1 MQFLKRYLKISK
13 HTIEKILYLLTN
25 RHPSLE
31 LTHSCSISTLVHF
44 LQKQD
49 RFIVI
54 IVFLL
59 SVDSTTWNFMGPFI
73 VSKPSLAVGHGI
85 CFTTWK
91 NRFVISSIRFFSLV
105 VECLV
110 SCSSQNLLISSAH
123 WMFLFGLRAY
133 STILLFTTPLSPSD
147 SPFPCS
153 DPKKHPFIKHPS
165 SSEAS
170 AKSWSAYTNLYCD
183 PAPSHHSIKHSVFI
197 PWFSSDWEV
206 SFWLQQLENSHD
218 WYHLIIWLLSLW
230 QFLLK

>member
-1 MQFLKRYLKISK
+1 MQFLKSYLKISK

-31 LTHSCSISTLVHF
+31 LTHSCWISTLVHF

-91 NRFVISSIRFFSLV
+91 KRFVISSIRFFSLV

-133 STILLFTTPLSPSD
+133 STILLFTTPLFPLIRLFHALTQKSIHSSNIQALVKHQPNLEVHIPICIVIQHHHTIQSNIQCLFVGFQVTEKCPSD
-147 SPFPCS
+147 CS
-153 DPKKHPFIKHPS
+153 NWKIVMID
-165 SSEAS
+165 
-170 AKSWSAYTNLYCD
+170 
-183 PAPSHHSIKHSVFI
+183 
-197 PWFSSDWEV
+197 
-206 SFWLQQLENSHD
+206 
-218 WYHLIIWLLSLW
+218 IIW
-230 QFLLK
+230 